1 MSPER
6 TLESIIAAVV
16 ADADTL
22 RARLTEAFEAGR
34 AQGKREA
41 SNEVRTKLVGFF
53 DSMEAPDSAPVMAQT
68 ESETNHLPV
77 QPPLQTANGARATPG
92 TVKPTIARLI
102 STATGGLTT
111 EDIVKQ
117 TGFKENSVRGTLH
130 NLQNEGTINKS
141 ENRWFAGPPRKP
153 EIIPGLVRRF

>member
-1 MSPER
+1 MSLER
-6 TLESIIAAVV
+6 TLESIIADAIPG
-16 ADADTL
+16 ADAL

-53 DSMEAPDSAPVMAQT
+53 DNMEAPDSVSVMTQVEGETHPLPAQSQLHT
-68 ESETNHLPV
+68 T
-77 QPPLQTANGARATPG
+77 NGARATPG
-92 TVKPTIARLI
+92 TVKPTIARII
-102 STATGGLTT
+102 SAAPDGLTT

-130 NLQNEGTINKS
+130 NLRTEKTIKKR
-141 ENRWFAGPPRKP
+141 ENRWFAGN
-153 EIIPGLVRRF
+153 IA